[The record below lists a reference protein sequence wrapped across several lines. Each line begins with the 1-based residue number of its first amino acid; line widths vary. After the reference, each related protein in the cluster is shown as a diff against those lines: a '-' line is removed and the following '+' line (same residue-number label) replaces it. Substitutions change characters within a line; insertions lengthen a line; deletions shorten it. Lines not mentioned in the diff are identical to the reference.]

1 MQYTQLSP
9 IVSFTAALFL
19 MIAPEP
25 ARHSPSNLADQPAP
39 DKPPADKDCK
49 LPTQKPVRK

>member
-1 MQYTQLSP
+1 MQFSKLSP

-25 ARHSPSNLADQPAP
+25 ARHSPSNLADQPAA
-39 DKPPADKDCK
+39 DKPAANKDSK
-49 LPTQKPVRK
+49 LPAPKPAQQ